1 MSQPH
6 TSSKADNAPPSVTP
20 SVPPSTGFDP
30 LAALGDVEKSLQGLK
45 KLYEERRELESRL
58 AEAQGVIN
66 QRQTELATMQAAL
79 EAETT
84 RAKETADQLAALRE
98 ETKSQ
103 LAQARKEREAL
114 EAKSRSI
121 ESRQAELEKQIAE
134 QRSLVEAKQAELEE
148 STKAIAAKAKQEIEK
163 ARADAERAREE
174 SAAVTAEAEKARA
187 AARAESEAART
198 QAETARAEAEAA
210 RAAAQSQVEKIQAE
224 ASSARTESERTKT
237 VATELESFAAELN
250 TLQKELDEGKAAL
263 DADRAKL
270 LEAVERIK
278 AREEE
283 LNARDAELA
292 AKQAALGE
300 HNAAAEQ
307 EALQEARQQAL
318 QQAEAERAELQSRIK
333 AESDAAEQMRK
344 DLESVVR
351 RCAAQEEVLA
361 EYEQLLS
368 VERSHVHA
376 LMDRIQREG
385 AGADEIESSLVELR
399 QCLAAERD
407 ARASAVSGSEQSL
420 QQLADAAAKVR
431 AAEEKAANLE
441 KELAAAKTL
450 QAKQQHTIE
459 RLNAAKSGGMV
470 SGGGG
475 AGALSNL
482 RRKRLTRYR
491 SILREQV
498 DKVRRASEVL
508 AKRFEQC
515 EQVLGMRAEVM
526 AAKRQVENA
535 AARVQRQ
542 ASTKQAAALTLYCVL
557 ILGTLAALSW
567 AAVNQVLPG
576 TFAAATELVADGRGR
591 DLSDAERDEWKRAL
605 EETLADPRFIDLVA
619 DRMRQRGYD
628 KLASGGAM
636 KSFLTTNFSH
646 ESPSPGS
653 LKLEVRADGRDRAA
667 RSLDIIAT
675 ALASDANA
683 NRERR
688 ADGAVTLIKSP
699 AVAGER
705 PVNDTRLAHAGILLG
720 VSSLLTLGLGTLL
733 WGRLAKAKT
742 DFEMGSQIDQVL
754 DEARWSE
761 FTAATTNKRPSV

>member
-103 LAQARKEREAL
+103 LALARKEREAL

-187 AARAESEAART
+187 A
-198 QAETARAEAEAA
+198 ARAEAEAA

-300 HNAAAEQ
+300 RDAAAEQ

-470 SGGGG
+470 SGAGGGG
-475 AGALSNL
+475 AMSGL

>member
-1 MSQPH
+1 MSQPQ
-6 TSSKADNAPPSVTP
+6 TSSKADNAAP
-20 SVPPSTGFDP
+20 SVPPSVPPNVPASTGFDP

-58 AEAQGVIN
+58 ADAQGLIN

-84 RAKETADQLAALRE
+84 RAKSTADELAALRE

-114 EAKSRSI
+114 EARSKSI
-121 ESRQAELEKQIAE
+121 EAKQSELEKQIAE
-134 QRSLVEAKQAELEE
+134 QRALVEAKQKELEE

-163 ARADAERAREE
+163 ARADAEQSRQE
-174 SAAVTAEAEKARA
+174 SAKVASEAQEARA
-187 AARAESEAART
+187 AADA
-198 QAETARAEAEAA
+198 ARAEAESI
-210 RAAAQSQVEKIQAE
+210 RTQSQAEVEKVKAE
-224 ASSARTESERTKT
+224 ATTARSESERTKS

-270 LEAVERIK
+270 IEAVERIK
-278 AREEE
+278 SREEE
-283 LNARDAELA
+283 LNTRDADLA
-292 AKQAALGE
+292 KRQAAIE
-300 HNAAAEQ
+300 AASQRETSDISKY
-307 EALQEARQQAL
+307 ES
-318 QQAEAERAELQSRIK
+318 ERTELERRV
-333 AESDAAEQMRK
+333 ATESDAAEQLKK

-351 RCAAQEEVLA
+351 RCAAQEEVLS

-368 VERSHVHA
+368 VERAHVHTV
-376 LMDRIQREG
+376 MERIQREG
-385 AGADEIESSLVELR
+385 AGAEEIESSLAELR

-407 ARASAVSGSEQSL
+407 ARAAAVQGSESSL
-420 QQLADAAAKVR
+420 QQIADAAAKVR
-431 AAEEKAANLE
+431 EHEDKIAALE
-441 KELAAAKTL
+441 KELAAAKSL
-450 QAKQQHTIE
+450 HAKQQHTIE
-459 RLNAAKSGGMV
+459 RLSSAKPGAAA
-470 SGGGG
+470 
-475 AGALSNL
+475 AGPASSL

-557 ILGTLAALSW
+557 ILGTLAGLSW
-567 AAVNQVLPG
+567 AAVNQILPG
-576 TFAAATELVADGRGR
+576 TFAAATELTADGRGR
-591 DLSDAERDEWKRAL
+591 ELSVAEMDEWKRSL

-636 KSFLTTNFSH
+636 KTFLTTSFSH

-699 AVAGER
+699 AVAGDR
-705 PVNDTRLAHAGILLG
+705 PVNDTRIMHAGMLLG
-720 VSSLLTLGLGTLL
+720 VSSLLTLGLGALL

>member
-1 MSQPH
+1 VFRNREAEMSQPQS
-6 TSSKADNAPPSVTP
+6 SSKADNAAPSVTP
-20 SVPPSTGFDP
+20 TVPPSTGFDP

-45 KLYEERRELESRL
+45 KLYEERRELETRL

-79 EAETT
+79 EAETN
-84 RAKETADQLAALRE
+84 RAEETADQLASLRE
-98 ETKSQ
+98 ETKAQ
-103 LAQARKEREAL
+103 LAQARKERDAL
-114 EAKSRSI
+114 EAKSLSI

-134 QRSLVEAKQAELEE
+134 QRSLVEVKQAELEE
-148 STKAIAAKAKQEIEK
+148 STKAIAAKAKQDIEK
-163 ARADAERAREE
+163 ARG
-174 SAAVTAEAEKARA
+174 
-187 AARAESEAART
+187 
-198 QAETARAEAEAA
+198 EAEAA
-210 RAAAQSQVEKIQAE
+210 RAAAQAQVEKVQAE
-224 ASSARTESERTKT
+224 ASSARTESDRTKT
-237 VATELESFAAELN
+237 IAAELESFAAELN
-250 TLQKELDEGKAAL
+250 TLQKELDEGKVTL

-270 LEAVERIK
+270 IEAVDRIK

-283 LNARDAELA
+283 LNARDAEIA
-292 AKQAALGE
+292 SKQAALGDRD
-300 HNAAAEQ
+300 AAAEQ
-307 EALQEARQQAL
+307 KARDEARQQARA
-318 QQAEAERAELQSRIK
+318 QAEAERAELESRIK

-441 KELAAAKTL
+441 KELAAAKTH

-470 SGGGG
+470 PASG
-475 AGALSNL
+475 SMSTL

-591 DLSDAERDEWKRAL
+591 ELSDAERDEWKRAL

-628 KLASGGAM
+628 KLATGNAM

-699 AVAGER
+699 ALAGER
-705 PVNDTRLAHAGILLG
+705 PVDDTRLSHAGILLG
-720 VSSLLTLGLGTLL
+720 VSSLLTLGFGTLL

-761 FTAATTNKRPSV
+761 FTAATTNKRPNL

>member
-1 MSQPH
+1 MSQH
-6 TSSKADNAPPSVTP
+6 DTTSAAKAQPSDTQRA
-20 SVPPSTGFDP
+20 GFDP
-30 LAALGDVEKSLQGLK
+30 LSALSDVEKGLQGLK
-45 KLYEERRELESRL
+45 KLYEERRELEGRL

-66 QRQTELATMQAAL
+66 QRQTELASLQAAL
-79 EAETT
+79 EAEAAKT
-84 RAKETADQLAALRE
+84 KETAAELAALRE
-98 ETKSQ
+98 KTKAE
-103 LAQARKEREAL
+103 LAEAKRERESLDSKTKAL
-114 EAKSRSI
+114 EAK
-121 ESRQAELEKQIAE
+121 QAELEKQVAA
-134 QRSLVEAKQAELEE
+134 QKSLVEAKQAELEE
-148 STKAIAAKAKQEIEK
+148 NARAIAARAKEEIEK
-163 ARADAERAREE
+163 ARA
-174 SAAVTAEAEKARA
+174 EAEKVKA
-187 AARAESEAART
+187 
-198 QAETARAEAEAA
+198 QAETTRAHAEQVKSEAERLKAEADETKAQGQ
-210 RAAAQSQVEKIQAE
+210 RALAEGDKIK
-224 ASSARTESERTKT
+224 SESERAKT
-237 VATELESFAAELN
+237 VAGELESFAAELN
-250 TLQKELDEGKAAL
+250 ALQKELDEGQAAL
-263 DADRAKL
+263 QADRAKVL
-270 LEAVERIK
+270 QAADAIK

-283 LNARDAELA
+283 LRVRDAELA
-292 AKQAALGE
+292 AKQAALGDRD
-300 HNAAAEQ
+300 AAAEQ
-307 EALQEARQQAL
+307 QAREQADR
-318 QQAEAERAELQSRIK
+318 ERADLKQRLQ

-351 RCAAQEEVLA
+351 RCAAQEEVLS

-368 VERSHVHA
+368 VERSHVHT

-385 AGADEIESSLVELR
+385 AGADEIESSLAELR
-399 QCLAAERD
+399 RCLAAERE
-407 ARASAVSGSEQSL
+407 ARASAVAGSEETLKQI
-420 QQLADAAAKVR
+420 ADAAAKVR
-431 AAEEKAANLE
+431 EAEEKAAALE

-459 RLNAAKSGGMV
+459 RLNAAKSGGAGG
-470 SGGGG
+470 SRGGGQATG
-475 AGALSNL
+475 SMSSL

-491 SILREQV
+491 GILREQV

-515 EQVLGMRAEVM
+515 EQVLGQRAEVL
-526 AAKRQVENA
+526 AAKRQVEAA

-542 ASTKQAAALTLYCVL
+542 ASAKKAAALTLYFVL
-557 ILGTLAALSW
+557 ILGTLSALSW
-567 AAVNQVLPG
+567 AAVNQILPG
-576 TFAAATELVADGRGR
+576 TFAASTELIADGRGR
-591 DLSDAERDEWKRAL
+591 ELSDAEMDEWKRSL

-636 KSFLTTNFSH
+636 KTFLTTSFSH

-653 LKLEVRADGRDRAA
+653 IKLETRAEGRDRAA

-699 AVAGER
+699 AVAGDR
-705 PVNDTRLAHAGILLG
+705 PVNDTRLMHAGMLLG
-720 VSSLLTLGLGTLL
+720 ASTLLTLGLGSLL
-733 WGRLAKAKT
+733 WSRLAKAKT

>member
-1 MSQPH
+1 MFRNREAEMSQSQ
-6 TSSKADNAPPSVTP
+6 TSSKPDQAATSA
-20 SVPPSTGFDP
+20 GFDP
-30 LAALGDVEKSLQGLK
+30 LSALSDVEKSLQGLK
-45 KLYEERRELESRL
+45 KLYEERRELEVRL
-58 AEAQGVIN
+58 ADAQGVIN

-79 EAETT
+79 EAETA
-84 RAKETADQLAALRE
+84 RAKQTADELAALRE

-103 LAQARKEREAL
+103 LAEARKEREAL
-114 EAKSRSI
+114 EAKSKSI
-121 ESRQAELEKQIAE
+121 ETRQTELEKQIAE
-134 QRSLVEAKQAELEE
+134 QRSLVEAKQKELEE

-163 ARADAERAREE
+163 ARA
-174 SAAVTAEAEKARA
+174 EAEKTREQSAKVAADAEQARA
-187 AARAESEAART
+187 AANA
-198 QAETARAEAEAA
+198 ARAEAEDIRA
-210 RAAAQSQVEKIQAE
+210 RSQAEVEKVKAE
-224 ASSARTESERTKT
+224 ASSARSESERTKT
-237 VATELESFAAELN
+237 VASELESFAAELN
-250 TLQKELDEGKAAL
+250 GLQKELDEGRAAL
-263 DADRAKL
+263 EADRAKL
-270 LEAVERIK
+270 IEAVDRIK

-283 LNARDAELA
+283 LNTRDAELA
-292 AKQAALGE
+292 SKQAALSE
-300 HNAAAEQ
+300 RAAAADDQ
-307 EALQEARQQAL
+307 ARAQAD
-318 QQAEAERAELQSRIK
+318 AERADLQRRIQ
-333 AESDAAEQMRK
+333 AESESAEQMRK
-344 DLESVVR
+344 DLEAVVR
-351 RCAAQEEVLA
+351 RCAAQEEVLS
-361 EYEQLLS
+361 EYEELLS
-368 VERSHVHA
+368 VERSHVHT
-376 LMDRIQREG
+376 LMERIQREG
-385 AGADEIESSLVELR
+385 AAPAEIETSLTELR
-399 QCLAAERD
+399 KCLAAERE
-407 ARASAVSGSEQSL
+407 ARASAVAGSEDTL
-420 QQLADAAAKVR
+420 KQLSEAAAKVR
-431 AAEEKAANLE
+431 EAEEKAAALD
-441 KELAAAKTL
+441 KELAAARTL

-459 RLNAAKSGGMV
+459 RLNAAKSGGV
-470 SGGGG
+470 VQAGG
-475 AGALSNL
+475 AMSSL

-542 ASTKQAAALTLYCVL
+542 ASTKQAAALTLYFVL
-557 ILGTLAALSW
+557 ILGTLAGLSW

-591 DLSDAERDEWKRAL
+591 ELSVAEMDEWKRSL

-619 DRMRQRGYD
+619 DRMKQRGYD
-628 KLASGGAM
+628 KLASGAAM

-653 LKLEVRADGRDRAA
+653 IKLEVRAEGRDRAA

-699 AVAGER
+699 SVAGDR
-705 PVNDTRLAHAGILLG
+705 PVNDTRLMHAGMLLG
-720 VSSLLTLGLGTLL
+720 VSTLLTLGLGTLL
-733 WGRLAKAKT
+733 WSRLAKAKT

-761 FTAATTNKRPSV
+761 FAAATTTKRPSV